1 MSIDERVCRQKA
13 LRVVRRLEAQVERFA
28 AVQREIKGV
37 ISIGYCMLG

>member
-1 MSIDERVCRQKA
+1 
-13 LRVVRRLEAQVERFA
+13 LTQVEHFA